1 MIVIKVDGTKK
12 SPKQAAAA
20 MIWTAVRSYN
30 VRAYNDAPITTVS
43 LYEEAGFDREAITE
57 REEALVQTQVDRLTA
72 RVAKLLK
79 VGPAAPAAE

>member
-1 MIVIKVDGTKK
+1 MIAIKADGTKK

-20 MIWTAVRSYN
+20 MIWVAVRSYN
-30 VRAYNDAPITTVS
+30 DKPITTVS